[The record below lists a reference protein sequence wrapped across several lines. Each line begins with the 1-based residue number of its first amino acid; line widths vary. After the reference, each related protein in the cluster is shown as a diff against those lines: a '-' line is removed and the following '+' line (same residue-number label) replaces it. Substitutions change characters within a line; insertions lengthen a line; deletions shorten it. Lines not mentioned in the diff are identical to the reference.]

1 MDGLIFGLARL
12 KFKEKEIGL
21 ISEEGL
27 QPAGSA
33 PSTTDIYAAQVKD
46 GPVVTLTTN
55 PGKKAFSCT
64 LIELD
69 ADSLVNAIGG
79 TKDAKGNW
87 EPPEKW
93 EETGVMDVVADSGQT
108 LRFYKA
114 KVTGSDFANGINSSN
129 LLGLTLNIE
138 LLKDEQGKRMK
149 LFANGQDPDGGAA
162 PANEG

>member
-1 MDGLIFGLARL
+1 MDGLIYGLAHL

-33 PSTTDIYAAQVKD
+33 PSTTDIFAAQVKD
-46 GPVVTLTTN
+46 GPVMTLTTN

-64 LIELD
+64 LIELN
-69 ADSLVNAIGG
+69 ADSLVNTIGG
-79 TKDAKGNW
+79 TKDANNNR

-93 EETGVMDVVADSGQT
+93 EATGVMDVVADSGET
-108 LRFYKA
+108 LRFYNA

-129 LLGLTLNIE
+129 VLGLSLNIE
-138 LLKDEQGKRMK
+138 LLKDADGKRMK
-149 LFANGQDPDGGAA
+149 LFAKGVDPDTGAEAVGG
-162 PANEG
+162 